1 MPSGQRRFL
10 ELKSLKSISF
20 SCGLAALLSLLLR
33 EEPTKLVAPLIL
45 LLVVIPTSYFFGTR
59 SAVITVLRVGLVS
72 VVLLFPPF
80 GHLYVQD
87 KTDQITLVLFE
98 VIAICVAYLTPKA

>member
-1 MPSGQRRFL
+1 
-10 ELKSLKSISF
+10 
-20 SCGLAALLSLLLR
+20 
-33 EEPTKLVAPLIL
+33 
-45 LLVVIPTSYFFGTR
+45 VVIPTSYLFGTR
-59 SAVITVLRVGLVS
+59 SAVITVLGVGLVF

-87 KTDQITLVLFE
+87 TTDQITLVLFE